1 MHMHISSKHAADTEE
16 TLIPWGSMRHALDA
30 PNEKL
35 PWTLADGG
43 KYFLAGI

>member
-1 MHMHISSKHAADTEE
+1 MCNSSIKHAADTIV
-16 TLIPWGSMRHALDA
+16 TPILLDSMRHALVT

-35 PWTLADGG
+35 QWTLADGG